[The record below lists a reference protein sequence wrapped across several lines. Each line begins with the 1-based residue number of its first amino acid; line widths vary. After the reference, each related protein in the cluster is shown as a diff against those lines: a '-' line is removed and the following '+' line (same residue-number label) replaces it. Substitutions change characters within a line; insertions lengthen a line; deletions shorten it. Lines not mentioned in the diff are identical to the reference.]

1 MKKYIYVI
9 IALISFSISAQDKG
23 YWICWN
29 FTVDSQTEAEEL
41 VLALDDLMESE
52 AMSQFPL
59 VITLGEI
66 MFRNSNA
73 PTTHQLCFIGPNAD
87 SFAMWGSGP
96 PTTAEGKLVNKIF
109 QDYAVMESSNMGSP
123 LIFDPTKLGYEY
135 ASVWSIDVSNIP
147 AYAKSVQEFISE
159 TKESFDGVFEL
170 HESISGGE
178 DYVSHYFVARSN
190 NLTDWL
196 KGREAVFNSGAA
208 FKFIN
213 SSQKNA
219 TTINNFAAR
228 LLRIY
233 N

>member
-1 MKKYIYVI
+1 
-9 IALISFSISAQDKG
+9 
-23 YWICWN
+23 
-29 FTVDSQTEAEEL
+29 
-41 VLALDDLMESE
+41 
-52 AMSQFPL
+52 
-59 VITLGEI
+59 
-66 MFRNSNA
+66 
-73 PTTHQLCFIGPNAD
+73 
-87 SFAMWGSGP
+87 
-96 PTTAEGKLVNKIF
+96 
-109 QDYAVMESSNMGSP
+109 MGSP

-159 TKESFDGVFEL
+159 TKDSFDGVFEL

-208 FKFIN
+208 LKFIN
-213 SSQKNA
+213 SSQKSA